1 MNRPD
6 DQGNLFPFDNSYG
19 RLPERF
25 FARLDPT
32 PVRAPKLI
40 TVNIELATALGLD
53 PQKLS
58 SKDGVEIFAGN
69 KVPAGSDPIAM
80 VYAGHQFGGWSPQ
93 LGDGRAILLGELLL
107 GNGERFD
114 LQLKGSGRTPF
125 SRSGDGRAALGPVL
139 REYIVSEAMHALGI
153 KTTRALAAVTTGE
166 QVMREDMDPGAV
178 LTRVAKSHVRVG
190 TFEYFAA
197 KSDMEDVQI
206 LADYV
211 IHRHYP
217 QAARARNPYRA
228 LLDCVVKA
236 QAELVASWMQVGF
249 IHGVMNTD
257 NCSITGETIDYGPCA
272 FMDIYEADMV
282 YSSIDHMGRYAYSNQ
297 PRIAQWNLAQL
308 AQSLLLLLGDDEQ
321 SAVGEAKAAIAA
333 YPDIYEEAWLT
344 GMRQKLGLQ
353 EEHEGDRSLIEELLD
368 LMAQNSAD
376 FTLTFRRLS
385 DLSMTMSDED
395 KAMLDLFDL
404 RVSLDDWLIQW
415 RKRLVLENSVD
426 SARKIAM
433 RAKNP
438 AFIPRNHLIAEVIQA
453 ALKGDFTPFEA
464 LRAVLADPFDDQP
477 DASHFAR
484 PPKPSEVVRS
494 EERRLGKEC

>member
-6 DQGNLFPFDNSYG
+6 DRGNLFPFDNSYG

-40 TVNIELATALGLD
+40 AVNVELATALGLD

-58 SKDGVEIFAGN
+58 SKEGVEIFAGN
-69 KVPAGSDPIAM
+69 QVPAGSDPIAM

-93 LGDGRAILLGELLL
+93 LGDGRAILLGELLIVD
-107 GNGERFD
+107 GERFD

-125 SRSGDGRAALGPVL
+125 SRSGDGRSALGPVL

-166 QVMREDMDPGAV
+166 TVMRENMDPGAV
-178 LTRVAKSHVRVG
+178 LTRIAKSHVRVG

-197 KSDMEDVQI
+197 KSDMDDVQI

-211 IHRHYP
+211 ISRHFP
-217 QAARARNPYRA
+217 QAASARNPYRA

-297 PRIAQWNLAQL
+297 PRIAHWNLAQL

-321 SAVGEAKAAIAA
+321 SAISEAKAAIAA
-333 YPDIYEEAWLT
+333 YSNIYEEAWLK
-344 GMRQKLGLQ
+344 GMRRKLGFKEQ
-353 EEHEGDRSLIEELLD
+353 HEGDRSLIEELLD

-376 FTLTFRRLS
+376 FTLTFRGLS
-385 DLSMTMSDED
+385 NL
-395 KAMLDLFDL
+395 AMIAGDPEKVLRELFDL
-404 RVSLDDWLIQW
+404 PASLDDWLIVW
-415 RKRLVLENSVD
+415 RERLVLENSKD
-426 SARKIAM
+426 AARQTAM
-433 RAKNP
+433 RAN
-438 AFIPRNHLIAEVIQA
+438 
-453 ALKGDFTPFEA
+453 
-464 LRAVLADPFDDQP
+464 
-477 DASHFAR
+477 
-484 PPKPSEVVRS
+484 KPGVHSS
-494 EERRLGKEC
+494 QSPH

>member
-6 DQGNLFPFDNSYG
+6 DHGILFTFDNSYG

-40 TVNIELATALGLD
+40 GVNVELAGALGLD

-58 SKDGVEIFAGN
+58 SKETVEIFAGN

-93 LGDGRAILLGELLL
+93 LGDGRAILLGEILS
-107 GNGERFD
+107 GDGERFD

-125 SRSGDGRAALGPVL
+125 SRSGDGRSALGPVL
-139 REYIVSEAMHALGI
+139 REYIVSEAMSALGI

-166 QVMREDMDPGAV
+166 QVRREDMDPGAV
-178 LTRVAKSHVRVG
+178 LTRIAKSHVRVG

-197 KSDMEDVQI
+197 KSDTDGVQI
-206 LADYV
+206 LADYM
-211 IHRHYP
+211 ISRHYP
-217 QAARARNPYRA
+217 KAARAENPYRA

-272 FMDIYEADMV
+272 FMDIFESDMV

-308 AQSLLLLLGDDEQ
+308 AQSLLLLLGDDED
-321 SAVGEAKAAIAA
+321 SAISSAKAAIEA
-333 YPDIYEEAWLT
+333 YTKIYEEAWLK
-344 GMRQKLGLQ
+344 GMREKLGFK
-353 EEHEGDRSLIEELLD
+353 EEDEGDHALIEELLD
-368 LMAQNSAD
+368 LMAQNNAD
-376 FTLTFRRLS
+376 FTLSFRSLS
-385 DLSMTMSDED
+385 NLSKIANDED
-395 KAMLDLFDL
+395 EAMLDLFDL
-404 RVSLDDWLIQW
+404 PVSLNDWLAQW
-415 RKRLVLENSVD
+415 RKRLVLENSND
-426 SARKIAM
+426 AARKIAM

-438 AFIPRNHLIAEVIQA
+438 GFIPRNHLIEEMIQA
-453 ALKGDFTPFEA
+453 ALQGDLEPFER
-464 LRAVLADPFDDQP
+464 LQSVLANPFDDQP
-477 DASHFAR
+477 DAAHYAR
-484 PPKPSEVVRS
+484 PPKPHEVVRATFC
-494 EERRLGKEC
+494 GT